1 MTKQEIL
8 QQCSV
13 DLSNGFL
20 IRLPDI
26 QLERKLYQEVAKS
39 LTLIGGKWTSGKV
52 QAFVFKENP
61 TELLESISG
70 GENRNLQKEY
80 QFFETPDDLADEL
93 VTLAEIESQH
103 KILEPSAGQGA
114 IVKAI
119 TRNLPNVKVDCY
131 ELMPTNQIFLRKIAN
146 VNFIGDDFLQADESI
161 KYDRIVANPPFS
173 KNQDIDHV
181 KKMYNLLNQNGK
193 MVVITSNHWLDS
205 MNKKEMEFR
214 RWLKEVDYSSI
225 KVDRGRF
232 KSSGTMVETNILVI
246 DKR

>member
-8 QQCSV
+8 KQCSV
-13 DLSNGFL
+13 EFLNGFI

-26 QLERKLYQEVAKS
+26 QLERKLYQEVAKA

-61 TELLESISG
+61 TKLLESISG

-119 TRNLPNVKVDCY
+119 TRILPNTTVDCY

-146 VNFIGDDFLQADESI
+146 VNFIGDDFLQSDESI

-181 KKMYNLLNQNGK
+181 KKMYNLLNQNGR
-193 MVVITSNHWLDS
+193 MVVITSTHWFTS
-205 MNKKEMEFR
+205 TNKKETEFKN
-214 RWLKEVDYSSI
+214 WLKEIEAERIEIV
-225 KVDRGRF
+225 KGRF
-232 KSSGTMVETNILVI
+232 KESGTMVGTFILVI
-246 DKR
+246 DKK